1 MDDAYLEMARRVGVI
16 NDHRVDEYDEAA
28 RALHAAA
35 AAGDVP
41 ALAAVLAAR
50 GGGPGGDVDID
61 GTRLAHTGGGATDL
75 ETALNAAS
83 RGGRVDAACLLLA
96 LGASADA
103 DVGLEARV
111 QPLLHTALAAR
122 PLSVD
127 LVRLLLASGADPNR
141 RAFRNPWG
149 HRGTV
154 RDACSHEALLRPGH
168 APSDGRAYL
177 DALDLLIAYG
187 YDIHA
192 LPDVCDP
199 EDPRPRYLSVFM
211 AQLGIVELKE
221 AIDRG
226 AALPEKELAKVATDS
241 RNTELIK
248 YLVLDL
254 GLRDAN
260 IDMLARMST
269 WRDNAKPGD
278 GGGGGGGRWWLGRC
292 LPSIELLLETLPEH
306 RRREMP
312 TVLCAAVEDNNAAC
326 ARFWLD
332 RGVDVNGVGAR
343 GMTPLMEA
351 ALVRADQDVF
361 ELLLGRGADVKARTL
376 SVHFDNIDR
385 YGGDL
390 GGYNALHIA
399 LGVGHILQ
407 PARLKLLLSAG
418 TDPDARSDQGDTPL
432 LVAAREIAAERVYI
446 FHPYTISN
454 LRAFL
459 DVAKDIN
466 AVDRHGNTALHL
478 LAHSAKEK
486 VNWNYLE
493 RFVTTLVQRGIDT
506 EVKNDNGDTAGDL
519 FLQRLDV
526 SLESWVE
533 KSREDGQFEQS
544 QDETIE
550 KRPLEDFQ
558 CEPLEDVL
566 W

>member
-1 MDDAYLEMARRVGVI
+1 MDDVYLEMIRREGV
-16 NDHRVDEYDEAA
+16 VDGHLVDQYDEGA

-35 AAGDVP
+35 AAGDAS

-50 GGGPGGDVDID
+50 GGPGGDVDID
-61 GTRLAHTGGGATDL
+61 GTRLTLTSEGAYDL
-75 ETALNAAS
+75 GTALNTAA
-83 RGGRVDAACLLLA
+83 RDGRVDAACLLLA
-96 LGASADA
+96 LGASADT
-103 DVGLEARV
+103 DVSLEARV

-127 LVRLLLASGADPNR
+127 LVWLLLASGADPNK
-141 RAFRNPWG
+141 RALRNLWD
-149 HRGTV
+149 HRGTI
-154 RDACSHEALLRPGH
+154 RDTCSHEVLLRPGRV
-168 APSDGRAYL
+168 PSDDRAYL

-192 LPDVCDP
+192 LPDVCGP

-211 AQLGIVELKE
+211 AQLGVVELKE

-226 AALPEKELAKVATDS
+226 AALPEKELAQAAADS

-269 WRDNAKPGD
+269 WRNIAKPRD
-278 GGGGGGGRWWLGRC
+278 GGGGGGGGGGWWLGRC
-292 LPSIELLLETLPEH
+292 LPSIELFLETLPEH

-361 ELLLGRGADVKARTL
+361 ELLLERGADVKARAL
-376 SVHFDNIDR
+376 SVHFNNIDR
-385 YGGDL
+385 YGGNL

-418 TDPDARSDQGDTPL
+418 ADPDARSDQGDTPL
-432 LVAAREIAAERVYI
+432 LVAAREIAAERVNI
-446 FHPYTISN
+446 FHSYTISS

-478 LAHSAKEK
+478 LAHSAEEK
-486 VNWNYLE
+486 LNWSYLE
-493 RFVTTLVQRGIDT
+493 RFVMTLVQRGIDT
-506 EVKNDNGDTAGDL
+506 EVENDDGDTAGDL

-533 KSREDGQFEQS
+533 KSREDGQLEQS

-558 CEPLEDVL
+558 CEPLE